1 MYYQSSAA
9 AYCIVFTESKA
20 QQNQAAD
27 VELTTIWEKIVFLE
41 KCIRLTHFSEGKDI
55 YRWLIPVD

>member
-27 VELTTIWEKIVFLE
+27 VELTTIWEKINSVFRKMYPPYSLQ
-41 KCIRLTHFSEGKDI
+41 
-55 YRWLIPVD
+55 